1 MWLSKCKQVETGINN
16 RGQDRTVFSE
26 KCKLS
31 FQFRGSPASS
41 PGAHGGS
48 LTAGRVSA
56 EVAWRLARRRARG
69 CVWGCVS
76 PGKVRHACRK
86 SPAPTPGF
94 PRKTD
99 ILPLFAFPLIRM
111 GFRGSPVRIRPSDST
126 SPSRASRLAGSCL
139 TPPHYLN
146 ARHRHTSD
154 WRMSRSP
161 GETEESKGLR
171 ADA

>member
-1 MWLSKCKQVETGINN
+1 MVTRRPGLSCCRAGHLGEGGLYIRKEVETGINN

-31 FQFRGSPASS
+31 FQYRVFLARS

-48 LTAGRVSA
+48 LTAARASA

-76 PGKVRHACRK
+76 HGKVRHACRI

-99 ILPLFAFPLIRM
+99 ILPLFAFLLIRM
-111 GFRGSPVRIRPSDST
+111 GFRGSPVRIRPSRFT
-126 SPSRASRLAGSCL
+126 NFKPCNGFRCGASSL
-139 TPPHYLN
+139 
-146 ARHRHTSD
+146 
-154 WRMSRSP
+154 
-161 GETEESKGLR
+161 
-171 ADA
+171 